1 MVGEYLVAEEGVG
14 KDINEKSLNN
24 GGVIE
29 NMKMEEEGEKG
40 TGTKAMIKLRGWDVA
55 FQFSYSR

>member
-1 MVGEYLVAEEGVG
+1 MEVC
-14 KDINEKSLNN
+14 
-24 GGVIE
+24 IE
-29 NMKMEEEGEKG
+29 NMKMEKEGEKG